1 MAKDKDFKGEVI
13 IYKEPSGETRLDVNL
28 YDETVWLTQ
37 NQIALLFGTQR
48 PAITKHLNNI
58 FKTAELNKNS
68 VSSILEHTAA
78 DGKIYKTQFYN
89 LDAVISVGYR
99 VNSRKATQ
107 FRIWANKVLRQYLL
121 KGYVL
126 NEKLLDV
133 EEKWQELNRAIKFI
147 DEKSK
152 HAQLEGQEKELLSI
166 ISGYANSLKL
176 LKEYDEQK
184 ISGKGTKKPEFV
196 LEGKRAQ
203 KIIRET
209 KEELVKRKEASRDLF
224 GQEVSN
230 KLKSVIGTIYQTF
243 DGKDLYCTVEEKAAN
258 LLYLVIKDHVFADG
272 NKRLGSIFFIYYLD
286 KNNYLYNT
294 RNERKLND
302 NSLAALAL
310 LVAASDPK
318 EKDTIVGLI
327 VNLLKG

>member
-1 MAKDKDFKGEVI
+1 MKKDQQNKIV
-13 IYKEPSGETRLDVNL
+13 IYKTAKGPELKVRLEKETI
-28 YDETVWLTQ
+28 WLTQ
-37 NQIALLFGTQR
+37 WQIAELFGTQR

-243 DGKDLYCTVEEKAAN
+243 DGKDLYRTVEEKAAN